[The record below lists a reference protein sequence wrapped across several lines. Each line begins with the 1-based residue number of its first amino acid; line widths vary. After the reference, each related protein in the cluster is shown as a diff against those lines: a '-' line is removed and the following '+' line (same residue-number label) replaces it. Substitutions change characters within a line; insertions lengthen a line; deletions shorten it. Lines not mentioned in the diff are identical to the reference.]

1 MKPKLAILG
10 PRRKSISPS
19 TKRLICEA
27 KASKFRVEY
36 IPLVNIKLRVNKGL
50 EILHD
55 KTDISKFDYVL
66 PRIDSKRAIIGY
78 PVIRFLDNLDV
89 RKPYPAETIHIAHN
103 KFLTLEQLVK
113 HKIKVPETYLT
124 GSKESAMKIIDK
136 YKLPLMIKLLSGFG
150 GKGVMVMESKE
161 AAKSV
166 INAMNT
172 LKQEVLIEKFL
183 PNPGE
188 DIRGF
193 VAGDEIIGSFKRV
206 APTDDNRTNIKSG
219 GRGIDYKLTSEMVE
233 TCFKCAKAIKS
244 RLCAVDM
251 IESKNSINV
260 IEVNIN
266 PGIQGIEKATNIN
279 IAKRIMDFI
288 HGEIKK

>member
-1 MKPKLAILG
+1 MKPSLAILG
-10 PRRKSISPS
+10 PRMKSVSES
-19 TKRLICEA
+19 TKRMISEA
-27 KASKFRVEY
+27 RSSGFKVEY
-36 IPLVNIKLRVNKGL
+36 IPLVNIKLKAGKKL
-50 EILHD
+50 EILHG
-55 KTDISKFDYVL
+55 KTDVSKFDYIL

-78 PVIRFLDNLDV
+78 PIIRFLDNLDV

-113 HKIKVPETYLT
+113 HGVRVPETYLT

-136 YKLPLMIKLLSGFG
+136 QKLPMMIKLLSGFG

-172 LKQEVLIEKFL
+172 LNQEVLIEKFL

-206 APTDDNRTNIKSG
+206 AAPDEVRANIKSG
-219 GRGIDYKLTSEMVE
+219 GRGVDYKLTTEME
-233 TCFKCAKAIKS
+233 EICFRSAKAIKS

-251 IESKNSINV
+251 IESKDGPNV
-260 IEVNIN
+260 MEVNIN

-279 IAKRIMDFI
+279 IAKRIMDFVR
-288 HGEIKK
+288 GEIKG